1 MAQLPNLPG
10 FIRDK
15 TGKLSVNR
23 QDPKFSYGQDDEGVD
38 QFADEQDILA
48 QAYERYYER
57 TNLPRGQ
64 LGGGN
69 YIDRTFTQNEAGD
82 DIPTYS
88 LRYTPPTPPAPVRP
102 PPQTTSPYTP
112 SPTPL
117 PGAQPR
123 VGYDTKPEYASEA
136 DWKQYLK
143 DREIMQKKRDAG
155 DKGRYVG
162 LGEGGYDT
170 WRRMSS
176 SKGPTELP
184 GGPQPVTQPAPLPDF
199 KEQKGQQQA
208 QEYPHIPPEFFSSP
222 EYRNVPNVGGQ
233 AITATKYFGEYSNT
247 TGTAMDAAFDQFLAR
262 TGTNYTGPVADIP
275 KGGLKALPGG
285 PQRIAQPADWDSWTK
300 PGPTTPVTMAFVDYI
315 NTKTGERF
323 STNTGGFSPPPG
335 SDWMFKSHYDFEN
348 SEQFKNLTPEEKN
361 EYRREM
367 EGADP
372 IGDRVTEL
380 DPDGTLT
387 RPQPPP
393 VDPIFEQFTG
403 PRTNIE
409 KDPSGKY
416 FREEITPEF
425 KEFLTQRGY
434 TVSEEYGL
442 ADGPDIIFNPQGQRV
457 TFGPQGTGTATTT
470 MRPPPTD
477 PPPRG
482 TVPDNLGK
490 VTTGATAT
498 AAGLTDLPATLPPG
512 TMIDPDDMIVQDE
525 ELFSSM
531 RPADPIVG
539 EEAAMVAASTA
550 GINIATPPRQNAQ
563 TYSAYVQEGTPE
575 YSAAQGQPSSES
587 LIGDIQGAVSE
598 QAVATAATGEL
609 DERATVKYQMDQLFD
624 SFEEGKP
631 PPAWAAPAVRAAGA
645 MMAQRGMGKSSMA
658 AAAITQAM
666 MESGVSI
673 AKEDANKYATI
684 QITNLNNRQQASLQN
699 ALTFAAMDKANLNA
713 RMQAAVNNSRVFLQ
727 MDTANLTNQQQL
739 KTIDLQSSYQK
750 MFNDQAQ
757 ENASRQ
763 FNAKSQMQVDQ
774 FFSEL
779 EVQVANANSSRT
791 AAMSQFN
798 ADQTNAGKRYF
809 AKINDARDRFNIQ
822 NEALIQQANASWRRS
837 VNTANTAQ
845 RNEANRT
852 NALNLLG
859 YTQTAMDKVWQRYRD
874 EASWAIQMSEND
886 KQRAHNIAIL
896 AQQQAFDADQYGK
909 DRDASFYDSVGNTVM
924 NGIWGF
930 LGA

>member
-1 MAQLPNLPG
+1 MAQLPNYKGL
-10 FIRDK
+10 IRDAS
-15 TGKLSVNR
+15 GRLAYNP
-23 QDPKFSYGQDDEGVD
+23 QDPRINLGQDDEGVD
-38 QFADEQDILA
+38 QFQTEQDVLGE
-48 QAYERYYER
+48 AYESFKK
-57 TNLPRGQ
+57 TGLPIGD
-64 LGGGN
+64 LGGGARVIRDESEEDGGGIQRS
-69 YIDRTFTQNEAGD
+69 YRLVFDA
-82 DIPTYS
+82 
-88 LRYTPPTPPAPVRP
+88 PPTPQPTPQPAPVRP
-102 PPQTTSPYTP
+102 SVPPAITP
-112 SPTPL
+112 QV
-117 PGAQPR
+117 PGPPEVPRQP
-123 VGYDTKPEYASEA
+123 P
-136 DWKQYLK
+136 
-143 DREIMQKKRDAG
+143 
-155 DKGRYVG
+155 
-162 LGEGGYDT
+162 
-170 WRRMSS
+170 
-176 SKGPTELP
+176 
-184 GGPQPVTQPAPLPDF
+184 QPAPTP
-199 KEQKGQQQA
+199 QPAPAPQPA
-208 QEYPHIPPEFFSSP
+208 
-222 EYRNVPNVGGQ
+222 
-233 AITATKYFGEYSNT
+233 
-247 TGTAMDAAFDQFLAR
+247 
-262 TGTNYTGPVADIP
+262 P
-275 KGGLKALPGG
+275 KG
-285 PQRIAQPADWDSWTK
+285 PA
-300 PGPTTPVTMAFVDYI
+300 TPVPSWVTP
-315 NTKTGERF
+315 
-323 STNTGGFSPPPG
+323 PPPG
-335 SDWMFKSHYDFEN
+335 S
-348 SEQFKNLTPEEKN
+348 
-361 EYRREM
+361 
-367 EGADP
+367 
-372 IGDRVTEL
+372 
-380 DPDGTLT
+380 GTLQALET
-387 RPQPPP
+387 LTNP
-393 VDPIFEQFTG
+393 VTG
-403 PRTNIE
+403 ETYTAPT
-409 KDPSGKY
+409 S
-416 FREEITPEF
+416 
-425 KEFLTQRGY
+425 GY
-434 TVSEEYGL
+434 TVNIP
-442 ADGPDIIFNPQGQRV
+442 APQPTPAPQPA
-457 TFGPQGTGTATTT
+457 GPQGTGTPTTT
-470 MRPPPTD
+470 MRPSPTD
-477 PPPRG
+477 PLPRG

-490 VTTGATAT
+490 VTTEATAT
-498 AAGLTDLPATLPPG
+498 AAGLTDLAATLPPG
-512 TMIDPDDMIVQDE
+512 TMIDPNDMIVQDE

-598 QAVATAATGEL
+598 QAIATAATGEL
-609 DERATVKYQMDQLFD
+609 DERATVKYQMDQLFG

-713 RMQAAVNNSRVFLQ
+713 RMQAAVNNARVFLQ

-739 KTIDLQSSYQK
+739 KTIDLQSQYQK

-837 VNTANTAQ
+837 INTANTAQ

-859 YTQTAMDKVWQRYRD
+859 YTSSAMDKVWQRYRD